1 MQLDGVWLFRFDRG
15 KGLRDHFQSSFT
27 TKGWSQVTVP
37 DAWNATNQSRAS
49 MRGTVAWYRKDFRIP
64 SLRPGTSWIVRFES
78 VNNRLRAW
86 LNGKPIGSHAGPFLP
101 FELVLPPDLLVR
113 GINHLVVRID
123 SHRRSTDFPGAG
135 IFWNYG
141 GILREVYLQRV
152 DKLGFG
158 AVQVLPRLPCPTCEA
173 TIDFHVAVRNYSSAT
188 EQARLTGTYG
198 TIAADLGEASIP
210 AGASVTLSQQVTV
223 PHPELWWPSDP
234 HLYDVQLAL
243 AAKHPGSSSWADVGR
258 YFLRS
263 GVRSITVS
271 PEGALLLNGQAL
283 NFRGVGL
290 IEDSKQFGGA
300 LDASIDRR
308 IITEVK
314 ELGATEIRSQYP
326 LDEYLE
332 ELADENGILLWSEI
346 PVDEL
351 PSSALAKASLRER
364 AVQELEQNILTNS
377 SHPSI
382 VIWSIANEL
391 DPKPNAVEGAYIAKA
406 VSAAHAL
413 DPTRPVGLAVAAY
426 PSSGC
431 QARYYAP
438 LEVIGLND
446 YFGWYPGPNGQLKNP
461 EALSPYLDEAHSCYP
476 NKALIVTEFGAE
488 ANRAGPVAER
498 GTYAFQREFVK
509 YHLGVFA
516 QKPWLAGA
524 SYWALEEFR
533 VEPGWSGGNPK
544 PSPPIHTK
552 GLISFTGVRKPAF
565 YEVQQIYHSTEQLR
579 PPP

>member
-1 MQLDGVWLFRFDRG
+1 MTLA
-15 KGLRDHFQSSFT
+15 
-27 TKGWSQVTVP
+27 TKEVARRGWS
-37 DAWNATNQSRAS
+37 A
-49 MRGTVAWYRKDFRIP
+49 VA
-64 SLRPGTSWIVRFES
+64 
-78 VNNRLRAW
+78 
-86 LNGKPIGSHAGPFLP
+86 
-101 FELVLPPDLLVR
+101 
-113 GINHLVVRID
+113 
-123 SHRRSTDFPGAG
+123 
-135 IFWNYG
+135 
-141 GILREVYLQRV
+141 
-152 DKLGFG
+152 
-158 AVQVLPRLPCPTCEA
+158 
-173 TIDFHVAVRNYSSAT
+173 
-188 EQARLTGTYG
+188 
-198 TIAADLGEASIP
+198 
-210 AGASVTLSQQVTV
+210 
-223 PHPELWWPSDP
+223 
-234 HLYDVQLAL
+234 
-243 AAKHPGSSSWADVGR
+243 R

-271 PEGALLLNGQAL
+271 PEGALLLNGEAL

-300 LDASIDRR
+300 LDSSIDQR

-346 PVDEL
+346 PVDEV
-351 PSSALAKASLRER
+351 PSSYLAKPEYRAR
-364 AVQELEQNILTNS
+364 AVSELEQNILANS

-382 VIWSIANEL
+382 IVWSIANEL
-391 DPKPNAVEGAYIAKA
+391 NPKPNAAEGAYISQA

-431 QARYYAP
+431 QSRYYGP

-446 YFGWYPGPNGQLKNP
+446 YFGWYPGPKGELKNR
-461 EALSPYLDEAHSCYP
+461 EALSPYLEEAHSCYS
-476 NKALIVTEFGAE
+476 NKALVVTEFGAE
-488 ANRAGPVAER
+488 ANRAGPVTER

-509 YHLGVFA
+509 YHLDVFA
-516 QKPWLAGA
+516 EKPWLAGA

-544 PSPPIHTK
+544 PSPPLHTK

-565 YEVQQIYHSTEQLR
+565 YEAQQIYHETDQLH
-579 PPP
+579 PVP